1 LCGDGDRSAPAGN
14 PAPGQCDR
22 SNNLSQSE
30 EAMAVWLTRAGSHGE
45 YELKFIQDNRV
56 YVTWE
61 HLDVDLSKLGQR
73 AALTNAMVQRYPNT
87 KPKAIANWVSQVW
100 PFAHEIK
107 KADLVV
113 LPLKTQR
120 AVQIGE
126 VTGDYHFEP
135 AGPDPF
141 FHWRPV
147 KWIAEAVPRA
157 HFGKDLLH
165 PFGAF
170 MTICRVQRNNAEAR
184 IAAMRVNGWQAETVA
199 ALTKVADQV
208 EREADETDDTD
219 LEEAGRDQ
227 IAQLIA
233 ARFKG
238 HGLTRLVEGILKA
251 QGYTTY
257 RSPEGADG
265 GVDILAGAGALG
277 FGTPRLCVEVKSEDS
292 PVGRPTV
299 DKLLGVVTKF
309 AAQEGLFVS
318 WSGFKTNVQ
327 KELAPSFF
335 RVRLWT
341 QKELLEALFAHYDRL
356 DDDLKAEL
364 PLKRI
369 WTVAVQDDE

>member
-1 LCGDGDRSAPAGN
+1 
-14 PAPGQCDR
+14 
-22 SNNLSQSE
+22 
-30 EAMAVWLTRAGSHGE
+30 MAIWLIRAGSHGE
-45 YELKFIQDNRV
+45 YEPKFIQENRV
-56 YVTWE
+56 YVTWDN
-61 HLDVDLSKLGQR
+61 LDVDLGKLTGR
-73 AALTNAMVQRYPNT
+73 AELTDAMTQRYPDT

-120 AVQIGE
+120 AIQIGE
-126 VTGDYHFEP
+126 VIGDYHFEP
-135 AGPDPF
+135 GGPDPF

-157 HFGKDLLH
+157 HFGKDLLNT
-165 PFGAF
+165 FGAF

-184 IAAMRVNGWQAETVA
+184 IVAMRTSGWKPETIA
-199 ALTKVADQV
+199 AVTKTTTPAIDDAAAAT
-208 EREADETDDTD
+208 EDTD
-219 LEEAGRDQ
+219 LEEAARDQ

-238 HGLTRLVEGILKA
+238 HGLTRLVEAILKA

-265 GVDILAGAGALG
+265 GADILAGAGPLG
-277 FGTPRLCVEVKSEDS
+277 FGAPRLCVEVKSENS
-292 PVGRPTV
+292 PIDRPTV
-299 DKLLGVVTKF
+299 DKLLGAVTKF
-309 AAQEGLFVS
+309 GAQEGLFVS
-318 WSGFKTNVQ
+318 WSGFKTTVQ
-327 KELAPSFF
+327 KELAASFF

-341 QKELLEALFAHYDRL
+341 QKELLEALFAQYDHL
-356 DDDLKAEL
+356 DEELKAEL

-369 WTVAVQDDE
+369 WIVAAQDEE